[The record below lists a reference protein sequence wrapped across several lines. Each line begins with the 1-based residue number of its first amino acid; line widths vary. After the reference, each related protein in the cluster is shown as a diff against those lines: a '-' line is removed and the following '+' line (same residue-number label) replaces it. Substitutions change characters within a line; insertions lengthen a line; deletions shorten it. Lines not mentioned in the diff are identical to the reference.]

1 MSDSLHALLDCA
13 VDYAGLFPPAQ
24 LEMPAAVASFAEYRA
39 GDEAWALGR
48 FVVPVARLEEFE
60 AAAAPYL
67 AAEGEA
73 AASRGGKA
81 AARPTPWRLS
91 AIAGADPEGD
101 ADAVLRFNARH
112 ATGQRVDAIV
122 DSVEVRAASAADVE
136 RIARALGA
144 TGTQAFV
151 ELPAA
156 GDPRPLVEAARASG
170 LRAKVRT
177 GGTTPDAFPAPA
189 DLARFIVAC
198 AESQVPF
205 KATAGLHHALRGAH
219 RLTYESGAPSG
230 TMFGFVTVLLAAAF
244 AREGLAEGDVA
255 RLLEEPDPAALSFDD
270 AGAAWRGRAITTESL
285 SRARRETILSFGSC
299 SFTEPLEEI
308 RAMGLL

>member
-24 LEMPAAVASFAEYRA
+24 LDMAAAVARFAEFRA

-48 FVVPVARLEEFE
+48 FVVPVARLEELE
-60 AAAAPYL
+60 AAAAPQL

-73 AASRGGKA
+73 ASSRGGRQP
-81 AARPTPWRLS
+81 ARPAPWRLS
-91 AIAGADPEGD
+91 ALAGADPEAD
-101 ADAVLRFNARH
+101 AAAVLRFNARH

-122 DSVEVRAASAADVE
+122 DSVEARAASPADVE
-136 RIARALGA
+136 RVAHALASVGVQ
-144 TGTQAFV
+144 GFV

-156 GDPRPLVEAARASG
+156 GDPRPLLEAARACG

-189 DLARFIVAC
+189 DLARFVVAC
-198 AESQVPF
+198 AAAGVPF

-219 RLTYESGAPSG
+219 RLTYAPDAPSG
-230 TMFGFVTVLLAAAF
+230 TMFGFVNVFLAAAF
-244 AREGLAEGDVA
+244 AREGMAESDVA
-255 RLLEEPDPAALSFDD
+255 RLLEESDPAAISFDD
-270 AGAAWRGRAITTESL
+270 AGAAWRGVTITTESL
-285 SRARRETILSFGSC
+285 ARARREAILSFGSC
-299 SFTEPLEEI
+299 SFAEPVEEL
-308 RAMGLL
+308 RSLGLL